1 MFKNLINKYLRK
13 ILKQE
18 QNDFRQE
25 VLMKIYHIVKV
36 FEINKDYSHIS
47 NENQFIKYIE
57 LTIKNTYID
66 YLKKRRR
73 QEIFIEDLD
82 VVEDKKDE
90 ISYYEDILTEED
102 KNFLNLFLKNGQAL
116 TEKEVGVIL
125 GISQQAVNKRKQ
137 KIYQKIAK

>member
-36 FEINKDYSHIS
+36 FKINKDYSHIS

-90 ISYYEDILTEED
+90 ISYDENILTEED
-102 KNFLNLFLKNGQAL
+102 KNFLNLFSKNGQAL